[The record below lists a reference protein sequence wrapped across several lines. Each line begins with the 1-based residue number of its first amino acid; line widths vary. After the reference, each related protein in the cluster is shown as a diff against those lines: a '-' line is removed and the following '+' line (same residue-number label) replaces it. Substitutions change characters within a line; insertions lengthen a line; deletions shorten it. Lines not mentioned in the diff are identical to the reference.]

1 MIFMARSVIFK
12 LLKFLKNKVVE
23 NRSDRILMVQNLSYF
38 ACKALG
44 G

>member
-23 NRSDRILMVQNLSYF
+23 NRSDLKS
-38 ACKALG
+38 K
-44 G
+44 